1 MVDGKKIEEIAKQIN
16 DAIPAGVKEMAGNV
30 ESRVKQV
37 LQQQLAKL
45 DLVTREE
52 MDVQQQMLLRLR
64 QRVEQLEQALAAR
77 EAAAKPVAETTDK
90 SAPDN

>member
-1 MVDGKKIEEIAKQIN
+1 MDNKTIENIAKQISDN
-16 DAIPAGVKEMAGNV
+16 MPAGVKEVAGNV
-30 ESRVKQV
+30 EQRVKQT

-64 QRVEQLEQALAAR
+64 ERVEQLEIQLA
-77 EAAAKPVAETTDK
+77 EKNQDNDK
-90 SAPDN
+90 D

>member
-1 MVDGKKIEEIAKQIN
+1 MDNKTIENIAKQISDN
-16 DAIPAGVKEMAGNV
+16 MPAGVKELAGNM
-30 ESRVKQV
+30 EQRVKQT

-64 QRVEQLEQALAAR
+64 ERVEQLEAQLA
-77 EAAAKPVAETTDK
+77 EKNQPIDK
-90 SAPDN
+90 D